1 MVIPMDENENFQHL
15 EEMIANLQA
24 KQKQILKGMLDYP
37 IEIDSAIRI
46 LSDPSRQLATTHNN
60 ITRIHKILKELEKQG
75 LVSFH
80 DPQYSL
86 TELGREIVRHFS
98 DKSPTPRW
106 DAERKEKLQK
116 SYDFLEL
123 HRQGLSYQQIGDKYG
138 ISRECVRQILA
149 SNPEFEAYR
158 QKQNDVR
165 LPWND
170 HKKSEKR
177 NLQSF

>member
-1 MVIPMDENENFQHL
+1 MIIPINKNEDFQHL

-46 LSDPSRQLATTHNN
+46 LSEPSRQLATTAHNL
-60 ITRIHKILKELEKQG
+60 TRVHKILKELEKQG

-80 DPQYSL
+80 DSQYSL
-86 TELGREIVRHFS
+86 TELGREIVGHLS
-98 DKSPTPRW
+98 DKSPTPRR
-106 DAERKEKLQK
+106 DAQRKEKLQK

-138 ISRECVRQILA
+138 ISRERVRQILA

-158 QKQNDVR
+158 QKQKENNYR
-165 LPWND
+165 
-170 HKKSEKR
+170 
-177 NLQSF
+177 

>member
-1 MVIPMDENENFQHL
+1 MVIPMDENEDFQHL

-46 LSDPSRQLATTHNN
+46 LSEPSRQLATTAHNL
-60 ITRIHKILKELEKQG
+60 TRVHKILKELEKQG

-80 DPQYSL
+80 DSQYSL
-86 TELGREIVRHFS
+86 TELGREIVGHFS
-98 DKSPTPRW
+98 DKSPTPRR
-106 DAERKEKLQK
+106 DAQRKEKLQK

-138 ISRECVRQILA
+138 ISRERVRQILA

-158 QKQNDVR
+158 QKQKENSYR
-165 LPWND
+165 
-170 HKKSEKR
+170 
-177 NLQSF
+177 

>member
-1 MVIPMDENENFQHL
+1 MIILMDENENFQHL
-15 EEMIANLQA
+15 EEMIANLQV

-37 IEIDSAIRI
+37 IQIDSAIRI
-46 LSDPSRQLATTHNN
+46 LSYPSRQLATTHNN

-80 DPQYSL
+80 DPQYSF
-86 TELGREIVRHFS
+86 TELGKEIVGHLS
-98 DKSPTPRW
+98 DKSPTPRR
-106 DAERKEKLQK
+106 DAQRKEKLQK

-138 ISRECVRQILA
+138 ISRERVRQILA

-158 QKQNDVR
+158 QKQKENNYR
-165 LPWND
+165 
-170 HKKSEKR
+170 
-177 NLQSF
+177 

>member
-1 MVIPMDENENFQHL
+1 MVIPMDENEDFQHL

-46 LSDPSRQLATTHNN
+46 LSEPSRQLATTANN
-60 ITRIHKILKELEKQG
+60 LTRLHKILKELEKQG

-80 DPQYSL
+80 DSQYSL
-86 TELGREIVRHFS
+86 TELGREIVGHLS
-98 DKSPTPRW
+98 NKSPTPRR
-106 DAERKEKLQK
+106 DAQRKEKLQK

-138 ISRECVRQILA
+138 ISRKRVRQILA
-149 SNPEFEAYR
+149 SNPEFEAYQ
-158 QKQNDVR
+158 QKQ
-165 LPWND
+165 
-170 HKKSEKR
+170 KKNNYR
-177 NLQSF
+177 

>member
-1 MVIPMDENENFQHL
+1 MVIPMDENEDFQHL

-37 IEIDSAIRI
+37 IQIDSVIRI
-46 LSDPSRQLATTHNN
+46 LSDPSRQLATTPNN

-86 TELGREIVRHFS
+86 TELGREIVGHLS

-106 DAERKEKLQK
+106 DAQRKEKLPK
-116 SYDFLEL
+116 SYDFLKL
-123 HRQGLSYQQIGDKYG
+123 
-138 ISRECVRQILA
+138 
-149 SNPEFEAYR
+149 
-158 QKQNDVR
+158 
-165 LPWND
+165 
-170 HKKSEKR
+170 
-177 NLQSF
+177 

>member
-1 MVIPMDENENFQHL
+1 MIIPMDKNEDFQHL
-15 EEMIANLQA
+15 EEMIVNLEA

-46 LSDPSRQLATTHNN
+46 LSVPSRQLPTTANN
-60 ITRIHKILKELEKQG
+60 LTRLHKILKELEKQG

-80 DPQYSL
+80 DSQYSL
-86 TELGREIVRHFS
+86 TELGREIVGHLS
-98 DKSPTPRW
+98 DKSPTPRR
-106 DAERKEKLQK
+106 DAQRKEKLQK

-138 ISRECVRQILA
+138 LSRERVRQILA

-158 QKQNDVR
+158 QKQKENNYR
-165 LPWND
+165 
-170 HKKSEKR
+170 
-177 NLQSF
+177 

>member
-1 MVIPMDENENFQHL
+1 MIIPINKNEEFQHL

-46 LSDPSRQLATTHNN
+46 LSEPSRQLATTANN
-60 ITRIHKILKELEKQG
+60 LTRLHKILKELEKQG

-80 DPQYSL
+80 DSQYSL
-86 TELGREIVRHFS
+86 TELGREIVGHLS
-98 DKSPTPRW
+98 NKSPTPRR
-106 DAERKEKLQK
+106 DAQRKEKLQK

-138 ISRECVRQILA
+138 ISRERVRQILA
-149 SNPEFEAYR
+149 SNPEFEAYQ
-158 QKQNDVR
+158 QKQ
-165 LPWND
+165 
-170 HKKSEKR
+170 KKNNYR
-177 NLQSF
+177 